1 MKTKL
6 YGLLHLLYGLLT
18 SLYLLII
25 NGTIRISR
33 ANASTELVNLFSVVT
48 YILLVI
54 GIIVVVLSFITLKKT
69 DKFSKN
75 CLFIGMGVAACNVLA
90 GLFVGGVT
98 ILSFVSIIIGLI
110 LHIKK
115 QDTIL

>member
-6 YGLLHLLYGLLT
+6 YGLLHLIYGLLT
-18 SLYLLII
+18 SVYLLII

-33 ANASTELVNLFSVVT
+33 ANASTELVNVFSKAT

-54 GIIVVVLSFITLKKT
+54 GILVIVLSSIVLKKA
-69 DKFSKN
+69 DIFNRN
-75 CLFIGMGVAACNVLA
+75 CLLIGLGVAVCNVLA
-90 GLFVGGVT
+90 GLFIGGVT

-110 LHIKK
+110 LLIKK
-115 QDTIL
+115 QDTM

>member
-48 YILLVI
+48 YICLL
-54 GIIVVVLSFITLKKT
+54 LESL
-69 DKFSKN
+69 
-75 CLFIGMGVAACNVLA
+75 LLY
-90 GLFVGGVT
+90 
-98 ILSFVSIIIGLI
+98 
-110 LHIKK
+110 
-115 QDTIL
+115 